1 LSFTPITAVETL
13 LVGADSVWEL
23 EPWEL
28 QAFVRRSSDESSED
42 QIVIYETAPG
52 GAGYVEDLARRLPE
66 VGEGAQRHLYGHT
79 CYGACYLCL
88 KQYANQRGILS
99 IVDGRQKV
107 KSGIGYQFCF
117 IPSNRNRVYSCQKE
131 KKKRPRVQQIRWS
144 NCLFFGIFSSIIGRS

>member
-52 GAGYVEDLARRLPE
+52 GAGYVEDLARRLPD

-99 IVDGRQKV
+99 IVDGPA
-107 KSGIGYQFCF
+107 KSQVWDRLSILFYPVQSESGVLL
-117 IPSNRNRVYSCQKE
+117 PERKE
-131 KKKRPRVQQIRWS
+131 EKTACPANSVV
-144 NCLFFGIFSSIIGRS
+144 